1 MKRLLLLSVI
11 LCGCSATG
19 EKTAQQTGNQPEWV
33 PVMRECA
40 KNDTGSAAW
49 FSNFYNEVLN
59 NSKNQAEIAQKI
71 CLKSKTYNKQKVTYP
86 MFLYYTYEKDMSEKC
101 KNAITAFM
109 NDSSSKICK

>member
-11 LCGCSATG
+11 LCGCSATSD
-19 EKTAQQTGNQPEWV
+19 KPSAQQQPEWV

-59 NSKNQAEIAQKI
+59 NSKNQAETAQKI

-101 KNAITAFM
+101 KNTIIAFI